1 MDLHTLHVLIQSGQY
16 RIWRGEDRLQQTRYL
31 VKELLGESASNAVFL
46 DRLADEAEFA
56 EQFAH
61 PRILSVVNRQI
72 QGLLVLEDAQ
82 CSLEQ
87 LIRRHGRLSNEL
99 VASVLVQC
107 LEAMAHL
114 HGRGFAHGTLCL
126 QNVFVDPRGYIKLGD
141 FVGYRFEKDRP
152 RVNQDRAR
160 YLAPEIIDSRL
171 GKCNPSSDLYC
182 LGFLALEMLA
192 GPDFPALFGFE
203 GTQIRPQ
210 QWLRWHA
217 SLESRLENWRPLLPE
232 VSKALGDFVDGLI
245 EKNLAKRSFESAPA
259 ALKRLNELGLESR
272 RVLPSYESAS
282 AAASAQA
289 SVFRPPQ
296 RRLGPV
302 LHLKPRNTTANLK
315 EKSLSPDTPLIVNS
329 RVITKKGV
337 GRRRLALLSC
347 QENHWYVYN
356 ISESSAPLH
365 NRHPVSLDKPVRLND
380 GDELQFGDEDR
391 YLVDLEMQGTSVIRS
406 MDLVRRIHC
415 GRGGDLYEARWMR
428 AHRTDDVAVRI
439 LPEEFGHDMDQV
451 RRFLRAVP
459 AAVKLVHPH
468 VVRLRKAGRVRHTS
482 HSVWYLA
489 FEYMSGGSLRDRLR
503 SRKGRRL
510 GLRSCRRIA
519 ISVAHALKVA
529 VQHQIV
535 HRNIS
540 PSCILFDE
548 DDRVKLGDFTL
559 ARGEVLDTIYDIT
572 RGKLLPGDYHYQAP
586 EMLSASRELSVQSD
600 FYSVAVCLFE
610 ALAGTL
616 PFETSQ
622 SEAAVIT
629 TMSRFNWP
637 SIRDLNPDIP
647 QPWENFLAKNLS
659 RDPAMRSES
668 VEEFLTEVRG
678 LPVDNS

>member
-1 MDLHTLHVLIQSGQY
+1 MDLHTLHVLSQSSHY
-16 RIWRGEDRLQQTRYL
+16 RIWRGEDRSQQTRYL

-46 DRLADEAEFA
+46 DRLAEEAEFA

-61 PRILSVVNRQI
+61 PRILSVINRQI

-107 LEAMAHL
+107 LDALSHL

-126 QNVFVDPRGYIKLGD
+126 QNVFVDPRGYVKLGD
-141 FVGYRFEKDRP
+141 FVGYRSEKDRP

-160 YLAPEIIDSRL
+160 YLAPEIIDNRL

-182 LGFLALEMLA
+182 LGFLALEMLS

-245 EKNLAKRSFESAPA
+245 EKNLAKRLFESAPA
-259 ALKRLNELGLESR
+259 ALKRLSELGLESR

-282 AAASAQA
+282 AAASTPVG
-289 SVFRPPQ
+289 VFRPPQ

-315 EKSLSPDTPLIVNS
+315 EKSLSPDIPLIVNS
-329 RVITKKGV
+329 KVMTRKGV

-356 ISESSAPLH
+356 ISESSVPLH
-365 NRHPVSLDKPVRLND
+365 NRHPVSADKPVRLND

-391 YLVDLEMQGTSVIRS
+391 YLVDLEMQGTSVIRN

-428 AHRTDDVAVRI
+428 AHRTDDVAIRI
-439 LPEEFGHDMDQV
+439 LPEEFGYDMDQV

-459 AAVKLVHPH
+459 AAIKLVHPH
-468 VVRLRKAGRVRHTS
+468 IVRLKRAGRVRHTS
-482 HSVWYLA
+482 RSVWYLA
-489 FEYMSGGSLRDRLR
+489 YEYMAGGSLRDRLHA
-503 SRKGRRL
+503 RKGRRL

-519 ISVAHALKVA
+519 LNIAAALKA
-529 VQHQIV
+529 AAQHQIV

-586 EMLSASRELSVQSD
+586 EMLSGSGDLGMQSD
-600 FYSVAVCLFE
+600 LYSVAVCLFE
-610 ALAGTL
+610 SLAGKL
-616 PFETSQ
+616 PFEPNQ

-637 SIRDLNPDIP
+637 LIRELNPDVP
-647 QPWENFLAKNLS
+647 LPWESFLAKNLS
-659 RDPAMRSES
+659 RDPAVRSES
-668 VEEFLTEVRG
+668 VEDFLAEVRG